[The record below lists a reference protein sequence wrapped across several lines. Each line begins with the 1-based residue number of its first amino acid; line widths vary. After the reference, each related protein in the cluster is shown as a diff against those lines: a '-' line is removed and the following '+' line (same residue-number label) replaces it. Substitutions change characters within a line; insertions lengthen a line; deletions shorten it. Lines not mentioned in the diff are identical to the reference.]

1 MIHLLTKYVSDTEL
15 AQVQSDIFKFTIMDR
30 QELVS
35 IMAKYMDGVATEPEA
50 FATLDHLLQSREN
63 RQIFNIASAG
73 FNRMQPI
80 IQQRI

>member
-1 MIHLLTKYVSDTEL
+1 MFQILNLRKFNQTYL
-15 AQVQSDIFKFTIMDR
+15 NFTIMDR
-30 QELVS
+30 QDLVS

>member
-1 MIHLLTKYVSDTEL
+1 MFQILNLR
-15 AQVQSDIFKFTIMDR
+15 KFNQTYLNSTFMDR

>member
-1 MIHLLTKYVSDTEL
+1 MFQILNLRKLNQTYL
-15 AQVQSDIFKFTIMDR
+15 IFTIMDR

>member
-1 MIHLLTKYVSDTEL
+1 
-15 AQVQSDIFKFTIMDR
+15 
-30 QELVS
+30 
-35 IMAKYMDGVATEPEA
+35 MAKYMDGVATEPEA